1 MFQFRPFP
9 SYAYLIQRTML
20 KYCLSGFPHS
30 EIHGYIGY
38 LLLPVAYRSL
48 SRPSSAP
55 DAKAFPLRSF
65 QLDLSNHLLILKVEL
80 CRQFNRIFE
89 IVIVT
94 HLYDVPQLKL
104 KIRSSVLSNKRP
116 LCCLAYHFFITLFS
130 FQGSIF
136 QLLLQPDLKICLYA
150 RSSNPTTNV
159 TGMVGPSGLEP
170 PTLRL
175 SVVRSSQLS
184 YGPVRRHKLHIPR
197 RTACSTSRSFRYV
210 SSSSQTRFAG
220 LCSDFERL
228 AIILFFRSP
237 QKRMLLWDGGDSRDR
252 TGDLLLARQALSQL
266 SYIPK
271 LSSLPADFIACAL

>member
-104 KIRSSVLSNKRP
+104 FLSSKR
-116 LCCLAYHFFITLFS
+116 FR
-130 FQGSIF
+130 
-136 QLLLQPDLKICLYA
+136 LKD
-150 RSSNPTTNV
+150 
-159 TGMVGPSGLEP
+159 
-170 PTLRL
+170 L
-175 SVVRSSQLS
+175 SVAL
-184 YGPVRRHKLHIPR
+184 LI
-197 RTACSTSRSFRYV
+197 TFI
-210 SSSSQTRFAG
+210 F
-220 LCSDFERL
+220 LCSVFKVQTL
-228 AIILFFRSP
+228 
-237 QKRMLLWDGGDSRDR
+237 
-252 TGDLLLARQALSQL
+252 T
-266 SYIPK
+266 
-271 LSSLPADFIACAL
+271 

>member
-1 MFQFRPFP
+1 MAT
-9 SYAYLIQRTML
+9 S
-20 KYCLSGFPHS
+20 
-30 EIHGYIGY
+30 
-38 LLLPVAYRSL
+38 LLPYFTCMSHCSVFKVQSF
-48 SRPSSAP
+48 PT
-55 DAKAFPLRSF
+55 AFAVR
-65 QLDLSNHLLILKVEL
+65 
-80 CRQFNRIFE
+80 FE
-89 IVIVT
+89 DPIEI
-94 HLYDVPQLKL
+94 
-104 KIRSSVLSNKRP
+104 
-116 LCCLAYHFFITLFS
+116 
-130 FQGSIF
+130 
-136 QLLLQPDLKICLYA
+136 
-150 RSSNPTTNV
+150 RSSNPAAICL
-159 TGMVGPSGLEP
+159 VGPSGLEP

-197 RTACSTSRSFRYV
+197 RTACSTSRSFRCV

-220 LCSDFERL
+220 LCSDFGRL

>member
-9 SYAYLIQRTML
+9 SYAYLIQRTIL
-20 KYCLSGFPHS
+20 EYCSSGFPHS
-30 EIHGYIGY
+30 EIHGYSGY

-104 KIRSSVLSNKRP
+104 KIRSFKLYVQKTSLLPCLS
-116 LCCLAYHFFITLFS
+116 LLHSTLFS
-130 FQGSIF
+130 FQGSLF
-136 QLLLQPDLKICLYA
+136 QLLLQPDLKIRLSPGLQIQQQICCL
-150 RSSNPTTNV
+150 
-159 TGMVGPSGLEP
+159 VGPSGLEP

-184 YGPVRRHKLHIPR
+184 YGPVVDTSSISLAALQAVRLVHFAASPLPR
-197 RTACSTSRSFRYV
+197 RPASLGSARSLDDWLLFRWW
-210 SSSSQTRFAG
+210 R
-220 LCSDFERL
+220 
-228 AIILFFRSP
+228 
-237 QKRMLLWDGGDSRDR
+237 
-252 TGDLLLARQALSQL
+252 
-266 SYIPK
+266 
-271 LSSLPADFIACAL
+271 

>member
-1 MFQFRPFP
+1 
-9 SYAYLIQRTML
+9 ML

-30 EIHGYIGY
+30 EIHGYNGY

-184 YGPVRRHKLHIPR
+184 YGPMRRYSL
-197 RTACSTSRSFRYV
+197 
-210 SSSSQTRFAG
+210 
-220 LCSDFERL
+220 
-228 AIILFFRSP
+228 
-237 QKRMLLWDGGDSRDR
+237 GGDSRDR

>member
-1 MFQFRPFP
+1 M
-9 SYAYLIQRTML
+9 
-20 KYCLSGFPHS
+20 
-30 EIHGYIGY
+30 
-38 LLLPVAYRSL
+38 AYRSL

-104 KIRSSVLSNKRP
+104 KIRSFKLYVQKTSLLPCLS
-116 LCCLAYHFFITLFS
+116 LLHYIVQFS
-130 FQGSIF
+130 RF
-136 QLLLQPDLKICLYA
+136 DLPTAFAARFEDLSYA

-184 YGPVRRHKLHIPR
+184 YGPMRRYSL
-197 RTACSTSRSFRYV
+197 
-210 SSSSQTRFAG
+210 
-220 LCSDFERL
+220 
-228 AIILFFRSP
+228 
-237 QKRMLLWDGGDSRDR
+237 GGDSRDR

>member
-9 SYAYLIQRTML
+9 SYTYLIQCTML

-104 KIRSSVLSNKRP
+104 FSSELSLERP
-116 LCCLAYHFFITLFS
+116 LCCLAYHFHLSLFS
-130 FQGSIF
+130 FQGTSLVLAIP
-136 QLLLQPDLKICLYA
+136 LPHKRTLHASARIRPTSLTLTA
-150 RSSNPTTNV
+150 RSQNPN
-159 TGMVGPSGLEP
+159 L
-170 PTLRL
+170 
-175 SVVRSSQLS
+175 
-184 YGPVRRHKLHIPR
+184 
-197 RTACSTSRSFRYV
+197 FR
-210 SSSSQTRFAG
+210 F
-220 LCSDFERL
+220 
-228 AIILFFRSP
+228 
-237 QKRMLLWDGGDSRDR
+237 
-252 TGDLLLARQALSQL
+252 
-266 SYIPK
+266 
-271 LSSLPADFIACAL
+271 